1 MKKMIKATGLLCAA
15 ALTAAMGFSSLAVTD
30 NSADSLGTAGAGLV
44 QFDGTVVS
52 VEEDR
57 FVMDRET
64 GVQTGEL
71 VVNVSEDTLLLD
83 GVNGYPISMDHLEEG
98 ESVRVY
104 VGPAMTMS
112 LPPISNGVVV
122 LADVPEDGGFPIYTQ
137 VKDVVWEP
145 EQADGTGGVYV
156 LTTADGTTYRIN
168 SSTVLLP
175 YLTRNIIREQDLTPG
190 SNILLWTDA
199 DPVYDGYAAK
209 IVLFPSDNGQDA
221 AETVS
226 DGWEKTDGGWV
237 YYRNGELHT
246 GWLLDGGD
254 WYYLNPETGLMVTGF
269 LTLEGK
275 TYYLQEDGRM
285 LTQPKTFTPDEN
297 GVLHW
302 VDGTRI
308 S

>member
-1 MKKMIKATGLLCAA
+1 M
-15 ALTAAMGFSSLAVTD
+15 
-30 NSADSLGTAGAGLV
+30 

-52 VEEDR
+52 AEEDR

-199 DPVYDGYAAK
+199 DSVYDGYAAK
-209 IVLFPSDNGQDA
+209 IVFVP
-221 AETVS
+221 V
-226 DGWEKTDGGWV
+226 
-237 YYRNGELHT
+237 
-246 GWLLDGGD
+246 
-254 WYYLNPETGLMVTGF
+254 
-269 LTLEGK
+269 
-275 TYYLQEDGRM
+275 
-285 LTQPKTFTPDEN
+285 
-297 GVLHW
+297 
-302 VDGTRI
+302 
-308 S
+308 

>member
-1 MKKMIKATGLLCAA
+1 M
-15 ALTAAMGFSSLAVTD
+15 
-30 NSADSLGTAGAGLV
+30 
-44 QFDGTVVS
+44 
-52 VEEDR
+52 
-57 FVMDRET
+57 
-64 GVQTGEL
+64 
-71 VVNVSEDTLLLD
+71 
-83 GVNGYPISMDHLEEG
+83 NGYPISMDHLEEG

-199 DPVYDGYAAK
+199 DSVYDGYAAK
-209 IVLFPSDNGQDA
+209 IVCSRLTTARMRLRRFP
-221 AETVS
+221 
-226 DGWEKTDGGWV
+226 TDGRRRTAAGFI
-237 YYRNGELHT
+237 T
-246 GWLLDGGD
+246 GTASSIPDGS
-254 WYYLNPETGLMVTGF
+254 WTAATGITIIRRRG
-269 LTLEGK
+269 
-275 TYYLQEDGRM
+275 
-285 LTQPKTFTPDEN
+285 
-297 GVLHW
+297 
-302 VDGTRI
+302 
-308 S
+308 

>member
-1 MKKMIKATGLLCAA
+1 
-15 ALTAAMGFSSLAVTD
+15 MGA
-30 NSADSLGTAGAGLV
+30 
-44 QFDGTVVS
+44 
-52 VEEDR
+52 
-57 FVMDRET
+57 
-64 GVQTGEL
+64 
-71 VVNVSEDTLLLD
+71 
-83 GVNGYPISMDHLEEG
+83 
-98 ESVRVY
+98 
-104 VGPAMTMS
+104 
-112 LPPISNGVVV
+112 
-122 LADVPEDGGFPIYTQ
+122 
-137 VKDVVWEP
+137 
-145 EQADGTGGVYV
+145 GTGGVYV

-199 DPVYDGYAAK
+199 DSVYDGYAAK